1 MTVEYVLCSSQL
13 LITFCPMALLTGNFS
28 DIFPYHLQEQGMVS
42 FMHIARNVKV
52 TELNLYEDAILD
64 ACCHN
69 IAADDDLWYHVVE
82 VSVLLLTCTQRSN
95 PRSPWYILF
104 QVLNLFQLFSVVNL

>member
-1 MTVEYVLCSSQL
+1 MT
-13 LITFCPMALLTGNFS
+13 F
-28 DIFPYHLQEQGMVS
+28 FPYNRQEQGMVS

-69 IAADDDLWYHVVE
+69 IAAADELWYRVVE
-82 VSVLLLTCTQRSN
+82 VSVMLLTSTQQSN
-95 PRSPWYILF
+95 PRSPWYIFFL
-104 QVLNLFQLFSVVNL
+104 VLNLLHLFSVVNL

>member
-1 MTVEYVLCSSQL
+1 
-13 LITFCPMALLTGNFS
+13 
-28 DIFPYHLQEQGMVS
+28 MVS
-42 FMHIARNVKV
+42 FMHIAKSVKA

-69 IAADDDLWYHVVE
+69 IPADDELWYRAVE

-95 PRSPWYILF
+95 PRSPWCGFFLALYIVFVCHL
-104 QVLNLFQLFSVVNL
+104 L

>member
-1 MTVEYVLCSSQL
+1 
-13 LITFCPMALLTGNFS
+13 
-28 DIFPYHLQEQGMVS
+28 MVS

-69 IAADDDLWYHVVE
+69 IVADDELWYRAVE
-82 VSVLLLTCTQRSN
+82 VSVMLLTCTQRSN
-95 PRSPWYILF
+95 PRSPWYIPFL
-104 QVLNLFQLFSVVNL
+104 VLNFFQLFSVVTL